1 MQDKTF
7 ADLGVAPDLVATLH
21 ARGIDSPFPIQSLTV
36 ADGLAGRDLC
46 GRAPT
51 GSGKTL
57 AFGIPMATRLS
68 RSEPRRP
75 RGLVLVPTR
84 ELAAQV
90 SGELTW
96 LGRPRKL
103 RVAAV
108 YGGAGYA
115 HQIKALRRGV
125 DVLVACPG
133 RLADLIERGEA
144 DLGAV

>member
-1 MQDKTF
+1 MTTF
-7 ADLGVAPDLVATLH
+7 ADLGVAPSLVATLH
-21 ARGIDSPFPIQSLTV
+21 ARSIDAPFPIQALTV

-57 AFGIPMATRLS
+57 AFGIPLATRIG
-68 RSEPRRP
+68 RADPRRP

-96 LGRPRKL
+96 LGRDTKL

-108 YGGAGYA
+108 YGGTGYA
-115 HQIKALRRGV
+115 HQ
-125 DVLVACPG
+125 
-133 RLADLIERGEA
+133 
-144 DLGAV
+144 